1 MIQWND
7 DFTIGVKA
15 IDEQHKRLFDIANR
29 AYQLLRNELVLD
41 KYDQIVDIFEE
52 LKDYT
57 VYHFT
62 YEERYMAE
70 IGYKKLLS
78 HKVYHDDFIEKVK
91 DIDFNKVD
99 QDQEQY
105 LTGILDF
112 VVHWIKDHILGV
124 DKKIGQG

>member
-52 LKDYT
+52 LKNYT
-57 VYHFT
+57 VYHFAF
-62 YEERYMAE
+62 EEKYMAE
-70 IGYKKLLS
+70 IGYKRLLS
-78 HKVYHDDFIEKVK
+78 HKVYHEDFIAKVNAV
-91 DIDFNKVD
+91 DFDKID

-105 LTGILDF
+105 LMGILDF
-112 VVHWIKDHILGV
+112 VVNWIQEHILGV
-124 DKKIGQG
+124 DKRIVQG